1 MIRNFIRRFCTVNPL
16 AIQGNISFEVIT
28 KEKDAARF
36 IELISDKF
44 SRREAV
50 TVSLDCSKEDL
61 HTIFDPLREYLL
73 KHQAALI
80 ARDKSIDDIV
90 SGLIGMDYCGGFPPG
105 FESCLTPKAQ
115 EIVQILDGF
124 KNKSFENGHWTKEIN
139 TYFYVF
145 AGFTVDAY
153 EGRGIYR
160 MLSNLAEKRARERGF
175 KYMMR
180 ETTNSRLERAFAAQ
194 GYQTLSKERLDEKAK
209 FASKSEDG
217 TRYWTQ
223 MKKPL

>member
-1 MIRNFIRRFCTVNPL
+1 MIRSFARRFCTVNPL

-194 GYQTLSKERLDEKAK
+194 GYQTLSKESLDEL
-209 FASKSEDG
+209 SKNQGEKG
-217 TRYWTQ
+217 FYWTQ
-223 MKKPL
+223 MQKSL